1 MERPM
6 KTQMTTKSGLVVVF
20 GYGPT
25 GEATVGRLRARGQ
38 KVRVVQRRRPA
49 NLAPGVEFQTC
60 DVLDADDVLSAMRS
74 AEQAVVTIGFEYKGS
89 VWKTAWPK
97 AMANFIAAAEAT
109 GARVVHIDNLYM
121 YGPQTAPLRE
131 DMPLTSYGRK
141 PSARAEATRMWMKA
155 SEEKRILWAALR
167 APDFYGPGVG
177 RSHIGDV
184 GFGMVAKGKPA
195 TLLMQPDTPHAFA
208 YVPDIARA
216 VLSLLDA
223 DNDAY
228 GQAWHVPCAPTL
240 TPRQILKFGADA
252 LGTKLRIVAIPGVVL
267 QALGV
272 FAPYLREMAE
282 MSFTWNRPYHVDS
295 TKFARRFWSDATPFE
310 VGARVTALAFGAVE
324 TAPVSMRNESV
335 AV

>member
-1 MERPM
+1 MERPVN
-6 KTQMTTKSGLVVVF
+6 TKNGVVTVF

-25 GEATVGRLRARGQ
+25 GEATVERLLARGQ
-38 KVRVVQRRRPA
+38 KVRVVQRRRPP
-49 NLAPGVEFQTC
+49 NLPHGVEFRTC
-60 DVLDADDVLSAMRS
+60 DVLNADDVLSAMRG

-97 AMANFIAAAEAT
+97 AMANLVAAAEAT
-109 GARVVHIDNLYM
+109 GVRIVHIDNLYM
-121 YGPQTAPLRE
+121 YGPQSTPLRE
-131 DMPLTSYGRK
+131 DMPLTRYGRK
-141 PSARAEATRMWMKA
+141 PAARAEATRIWMKA
-155 SEEKRILWAALR
+155 SGEKRILWAALR

-184 GFGMVAKGKPA
+184 GFGMIAKGKPA
-195 TLLMQPDTPHAFA
+195 TLLMQPDTPHEFA

-223 DNDAY
+223 GDDAY

-240 TPRQILKFGADA
+240 TPRQILKFGAGV
-252 LGTKLRIVAIPGVVL
+252 LGVKLRVISIPGIVL

-272 FAPYLREMAE
+272 FAPFLREVAE

-295 TKFARRFWSDATPFE
+295 RKFANRFWSDATPFE
-310 VGARVTALAFGAVE
+310 AGARATVLAFAAAVE
-324 TAPVSMRNESV
+324 AAPTGRQDEPV
-335 AV
+335 AA